1 MRVTIGADS
10 RRMMQQNDGPLGF
23 YIASLSA

>member
-1 MRVTIGADS
+1 MRVTIGADP
-10 RRMMQQNDGPLGF
+10 RRMMQRNDGPLGY